1 MVKTKYIFIT
11 GGVLSGLGKG
21 ITCASVGN
29 ILQARGLKVN
39 LQKCDPYLNM
49 DAGTLNPGEHG
60 EVFVTEDGAETD
72 MDLGHYERFLDRN
85 LDFKSSL
92 MAGFVFNN
100 VLSAERKGEY
110 LGKTIQILP
119 HIVNEIQR
127 LIQEASKGYD
137 VHIVEIGGTVGDY
150 EGLHFMEA
158 LRQIKRKI
166 GSENILYLHV
176 VFLPYLSTTGEVK
189 TKPAQNSVITLR
201 ELGIQPDVI
210 ACRSDHKITSKL
222 IDKISLYCDVEPKA
236 IIPLKTAFSIY
247 EVPLMFEKYKAADY
261 MISKLGLSKKKVN
274 LRKWKSLISKIKRI
288 RNQKKKIKVAL
299 VAKYLTNKDTYAS
312 VIEAIKSACW
322 YHNVKPEIIWVD
334 SERLEKKKNMEIF
347 EEVSGIIVP
356 GGFGERGIEGKIK
369 ACQYARENKIPYLG
383 LCLGM
388 QTIAIEFARN
398 VCRMSDASSTEFN
411 NRTKNPVIY
420 IMPNQRKVTK
430 KGGTMRLGS
439 YPCVLSKDSLSY
451 KAYGAEKISERHRH
465 RYEFNNKYKDIFQK
479 NGMRIAGISPD
490 KKLVE
495 IIEIT
500 DHPFLVGCQFHP
512 EFKSRPQIPHPLFRE
527 FIKSCISA
535 KR

>member
-21 ITCASVGN
+21 ITAASVGN
-29 ILQARGLKVN
+29 VLQARGLKVN

-85 LDFKSSL
+85 LDLKSSL

-110 LGKTIQILP
+110 LGRTIQILP

-127 LIQEASKGYD
+127 LISEAGKGYD

-158 LRQIKRKI
+158 LRQFKRKI

-210 ACRSDHKITSKL
+210 ACRSDHPITFDL
-222 IDKISLYCDVEPKA
+222 IHKISLYCDVEPQA
-236 IIPLKTAFSIY
+236 IIPLPTAKTIY
-247 EVPLMFEKYKAADY
+247 EVPLMFENYKAGDY
-261 MISKLGLSKKKVN
+261 IVKKLGLPKRKPN
-274 LRKWKSLISKIKRI
+274 LRQWKNLVAKIK
-288 RNQKKKIKVAL
+288 NKKKKITIGL
-299 VAKYLTNKDTYAS
+299 VGKYLTNLDTYAS
-312 VIEAIKSACW
+312 IIEAVKVACW
-322 YHNVKPEIIWVD
+322 NSDLEGEICWID
-334 SERLEKKKNMEIF
+334 SEKLEKRGDFSVLDKLKG
-347 EEVSGIIVP
+347 VIVP
-356 GGFGERGIEGKIK
+356 GGFGERGIEGKIL
-369 ACQYARENKIPYLG
+369 ACKYARENKIPYLG

-388 QTIAIEFARN
+388 QTAVIEFARN
-398 VCRMSDASSTEFN
+398 VCGLTSANSTEFN
-411 NRTKNPVIY
+411 PKTKYPVIY
-420 IMPNQRKVTK
+420 IMPGQRNIKQ
-430 KGGTMRLGS
+430 KGGTMRLGA
-439 YPCVLSKDSLSY
+439 YPCILDKDSLSY
-451 KAYGAEKISERHRH
+451 KAYDQEKISERHRH
-465 RYEFNNKYKDIFQK
+465 RYEFNNKYKNMFEK
-479 NGMRIAGISPD
+479 AGVRIAGVSPD

-495 IIEIT
+495 IIEIA
-500 DHPFLVGCQFHP
+500 DHPFFLAVQFHP
-512 EFKSRPQIPHPLFRE
+512 EFKSRPLEPHPLFRE
-527 FIKSCISA
+527 FIKACI
-535 KR
+535 KNQK

>member
-1 MVKTKYIFIT
+1 MFTKYIFIT

-29 ILQARGLKVN
+29 ILQACSLKVN

-85 LDFKSSL
+85 LNSKSSL

-110 LGKTIQILP
+110 LGKTIQIIP

-127 LIQEASKGYD
+127 LIIEAGRGYD

-158 LRQIKRKI
+158 IRQIKRKI
-166 GSENILYLHV
+166 GPENILYLHV

-222 IDKISLYCDVEPKA
+222 IDKISLYCDVEPQA
-236 IIPLKTAFSIY
+236 IIPLQTAKSIY
-247 EVPLMFEKYKAADY
+247 EIPLIFEKYKAGDY
-261 MISKLGLSKKKVN
+261 IISKLGLSKKKVN
-274 LRKWKSLISKIKRI
+274 LKKWQSLVNKIKKI
-288 RNQKKKIKVAL
+288 RRKKKKIKIAL

-312 VIEAIKSACW
+312 VTEAIKSASW
-322 YHNVKPEIIWVD
+322 YHNLKPEIIWVD
-334 SERLEKKKNMEIF
+334 SETLEKKKNLEIF
-347 EEVSGIIVP
+347 NQVDGIIVP
-356 GGFGERGIEGKIK
+356 GGFGERGVEGKIK
-369 ACQYARENKIPYLG
+369 AIQFARENNIPYLG

-388 QTIAIEFARN
+388 QTAVIEFTRN
-398 VCRMSDASSTEFN
+398 VCGMSGASSTEFN
-411 NRTKNPVIY
+411 PKTKYPVIY
-420 IMPNQRKVTK
+420 TMPGQRNVNK
-430 KGGTMRLGS
+430 KGGTMRLGA
-439 YPCVLSKDSLSY
+439 YPCILSKDSLSY
-451 KAYGAEKISERHRH
+451 KAYGQEKISERHRH
-465 RYEFNNKYKDIFQK
+465 RYEFNNKYKEIFEK
-479 NGMRIAGISPD
+479 AGMRIAGVSPD

-495 IIEIT
+495 IIEIA
-500 DHPFLVGCQFHP
+500 DHPFFVAVQFHP
-512 EFKSRPQIPHPLFRE
+512 EFKSRPLTPHPLFLE
-527 FIKSCISA
+527 FIKACIQR
-535 KR
+535 K